1 MDAAERIRIE
11 LPPAAEQTPRRSLAV
26 GASLLREGVV
36 SPDEMLTALSHQ
48 GREAGRLP
56 DVLRARG
63 LVVERD
69 LLGVDARNW
78 GIRLVDLDSALPDPR
93 LIDAVGVQD
102 CLRHGLVPWQKTGD
116 VTIVATSRP

>member
-1 MDAAERIRIE
+1 MVA
-11 LPPAAEQTPRRSLAV
+11 
-26 GASLLREGVV
+26 
-36 SPDEMLTALSHQ
+36 PDDMLSVLSHQ

-69 LLGVDARNW
+69 LLGVDARNH

-102 CLRHGLVPWQKTGD
+102 CLRHGLVPWQRVGD
-116 VTIVATSRP
+116 VTIVATSRPAEFDRLRQMLEARLGPV